1 MKLKMLSRVY
11 KYFSISFFMKISIF
25 SIIFLT
31 ISCNEKTINYSELND
46 SEPPVSSSIIN
57 VSNSKTFQD
66 LPSLGSLPKLYFG
79 TEKGTENLYSL
90 IKLNT
95 FSGFLP
101 PLSVTDMLAESVVV
115 DSALIFF
122 QTTETLDSDNEL
134 SLFSINHNSDNV
146 FSADSTNYYNLSEY
160 ISYEEN
166 ATLLQSIS
174 LNNLEPNTSGVDTL
188 EFLFKDEELDFLLT
202 NFFDT
207 NVYPSLTLMLK
218 TDEGLSDLFTLESH
232 NSANAPK
239 MKVWFKTLENEEV
252 VLDTFTT
259 FFSNSDITI
268 FKPQEIS
275 NDDQNSITL
284 NSVSGLKS
292 IVEFDLSSLEQ
303 LSKNKL
309 IYDANLILNVEDKNF
324 GEDEDFIIIV
334 SAIQDD
340 VSDWNYSS
348 FLDQDPN
355 SEQYYVNPNFF
366 TSSNIDNDIVQIP
379 LRSFLQGYKN
389 DFFTNDEILIYGTVA
404 NSPFDKIRLSV
415 NSIEVFYVNP

>member
-1 MKLKMLSRVY
+1 
-11 KYFSISFFMKISIF
+11 MKICIF
-25 SIIFLT
+25 SIIFLS

-46 SEPPVSSSIIN
+46 SESPVSSSIIN
-57 VSNSKTFQD
+57 VSNYKTFQD
-66 LPSLGSLPKLYFG
+66 LPSLGSLSKLYFG

-134 SLFSINHNSDNV
+134 SLFSINYNSDNV
-146 FSADSTNYYNLSEY
+146 FSADSTNYYNLSDY
-160 ISYEEN
+160 INYEEN

-174 LNNLEPNTSGVDTL
+174 LNNLEPNTAGVDTL

-275 NDDQNSITL
+275 NDDQHSITL
-284 NSVSGLKS
+284 NSASGLKS
-292 IVEFDLSSLEQ
+292 IVEFDMSSLKQ

-340 VSDWNYSS
+340 VSNWNYSS
-348 FLDQDPN
+348 FLDQDQN

>member
-11 KYFSISFFMKISIF
+11 KYFSISFSIKISIF
-25 SIIFLT
+25 SIIFLS

-46 SEPPVSSSIIN
+46 SESPISSSIIN
-57 VSNSKTFQD
+57 VSNYKTFQD
-66 LPSLGSLPKLYFG
+66 LPNLGSLSKLYFG

-134 SLFSINHNSDNV
+134 SLFSINYNSDNV
-146 FSADSTNYYNLSEY
+146 FSADSTNYYNLSDY
-160 ISYEEN
+160 INYEEN

-174 LNNLEPNTSGVDTL
+174 LNNLEPNTAGVDTL

-275 NDDQNSITL
+275 NDDQHSITL
-284 NSVSGLKS
+284 NSASGLKS
-292 IVEFDLSSLEQ
+292 IVEFDLSSLKQ

-309 IYDANLILNVEDKNF
+309 IYDANLLLNVEDKNF

-340 VSDWNYSS
+340 VSNWNYSS
-348 FLDQDPN
+348 FLDQDQN

>member
-1 MKLKMLSRVY
+1 
-11 KYFSISFFMKISIF
+11 MKISIF

-46 SEPPVSSSIIN
+46 SESPVSSSIIN

-66 LPSLGSLPKLYFG
+66 LPSLGSLSKLYFG

-134 SLFSINHNSDNV
+134 SLFSINYNSDNV
-146 FSADSTNYYNLSEY
+146 FSTDSTNYYNLNDY
-160 ISYEEN
+160 INYEEN

-232 NSANAPK
+232 NSTNAPK

-334 SAIQDD
+334 SAIQDE
-340 VSDWNYSS
+340 VSNWNYSS
-348 FLDQDPN
+348 FLDQDQN

-389 DFFTNDEILIYGTVA
+389 DFFINDEILLYGTVA

-415 NSIEVFYVNP
+415 DSIEVFYVNP

>member
-11 KYFSISFFMKISIF
+11 KYFSIRFSMKISIF

-46 SEPPVSSSIIN
+46 SESPVSSSIIN

-66 LPSLGSLPKLYFG
+66 LPSLGSLSKLYFG

-134 SLFSINHNSDNV
+134 SLFSINYNSDNV
-146 FSADSTNYYNLSEY
+146 FSADSTNYYNLNDY
-160 ISYEEN
+160 INYEEN

-232 NSANAPK
+232 NSTNAPK

-334 SAIQDD
+334 SAIQDE
-340 VSDWNYSS
+340 VSNWNYSS
-348 FLDQDPN
+348 FLDQDQN

-389 DFFTNDEILIYGTVA
+389 DFFINDEILLYGTVA

-415 NSIEVFYVNP
+415 DSIEVFYVNP

>member
-11 KYFSISFFMKISIF
+11 KYFSISFFMKICIF
-25 SIIFLT
+25 SIIFLS

-46 SEPPVSSSIIN
+46 SESPVSSSIIN
-57 VSNSKTFQD
+57 VSNYKTFQD
-66 LPSLGSLPKLYFG
+66 LPSLGSLSKLYFG

-134 SLFSINHNSDNV
+134 SLFSINYNSDNV
-146 FSADSTNYYNLSEY
+146 FSADSTNYYNLSDY
-160 ISYEEN
+160 INYEEN

-174 LNNLEPNTSGVDTL
+174 LNNLEPNTAGVDTL

-275 NDDQNSITL
+275 NDDQHSITL
-284 NSVSGLKS
+284 NSASGLKS
-292 IVEFDLSSLEQ
+292 IVEFDMSSLKQ

-340 VSDWNYSS
+340 VSNWNYSS
-348 FLDQDPN
+348 FLDQDQN

>member
-1 MKLKMLSRVY
+1 MLSRVY
-11 KYFSISFFMKISIF
+11 KYFSISFFMKICIF
-25 SIIFLT
+25 SIIFLS

-46 SEPPVSSSIIN
+46 SESPVSSSIIN
-57 VSNSKTFQD
+57 VSNYKTFQD
-66 LPSLGSLPKLYFG
+66 LPSLGSLSKLYFG

-134 SLFSINHNSDNV
+134 SLFSINYNSDNV
-146 FSADSTNYYNLSEY
+146 FSADSTNYYNLSDY
-160 ISYEEN
+160 INYEEN

-174 LNNLEPNTSGVDTL
+174 LNNLEPNTAGVDTL

-275 NDDQNSITL
+275 NDDQHSITL
-284 NSVSGLKS
+284 NSASGLKS
-292 IVEFDLSSLEQ
+292 IVEFDMSSLKQ

-340 VSDWNYSS
+340 VSNWNYSS
-348 FLDQDPN
+348 FLDQDQN

>member
-11 KYFSISFFMKISIF
+11 KYFSVSFYMKISIF

-31 ISCNEKTINYSELND
+31 FSCNEKTINYSELND

-57 VSNSKTFQD
+57 VINSKTFQD
-66 LPSLGSLPKLYFG
+66 LPSLGSLSKLYFG

-134 SLFSINHNSDNV
+134 SLFSINYNSDNV
-146 FSADSTNYYNLSEY
+146 FSADSTNYYNLSDY
-160 ISYEEN
+160 INYEEN

-188 EFLFKDEELDFLLT
+188 EFLFKDEELDFLLS

-284 NSVSGLKS
+284 NSASGLKS

-334 SAIQDD
+334 SAIQDE
-340 VSDWNYSS
+340 VSNWNYSS
-348 FLDQDPN
+348 FLDQDQN
-355 SEQYYVNPNFF
+355 SEQYFVNPNFF
-366 TSSNIDNDIVQIP
+366 TSSNIDNDVVQIP

-389 DFFTNDEILIYGTVA
+389 DFFINDEILIYGTVA